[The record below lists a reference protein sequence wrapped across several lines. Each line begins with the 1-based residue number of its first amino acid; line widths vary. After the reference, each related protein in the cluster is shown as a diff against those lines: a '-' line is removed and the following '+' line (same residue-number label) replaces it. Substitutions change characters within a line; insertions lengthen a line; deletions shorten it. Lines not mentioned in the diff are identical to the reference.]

1 MRTKDRDREKK
12 VQKTT
17 ISGKIPIKYHPPMR
31 VVTAKRAQLLLL
43 LEIHTTH
50 RRQRIIDNIDNKCSV
65 SERDSK

>member
-12 VQKTT
+12 VQKT

-31 VVTAKRAQLLLL
+31 VVTAKRVQLLL
-43 LEIHTTH
+43 LEIHAH